1 MFLASSNV
9 VREFMCSEL
18 HSRIFISL
26 AGAYFFLMT
35 RSLCTISLIYF
46 SVFEYCCVLIEL
58 KFHLL
63 SPVLTDNKLLYN
75 KKRSSLGNTLLRACS
90 TNQVITVWENRFCQM
105 DSVAPVLEVAFW
117 VNVSCICV
125 GQACK
130 PYLNSSSF
138 LPCSLCLS
146 LSLTHSLIHT
156 NTHAVHASALSHSDP
171 LGESWLTPDELAMG
185 KTSPWPHCSP
195 TQPMPTVPKNT
206 LPSLDK

>member
-9 VREFMCSEL
+9 VRELMCSEL

-63 SPVLTDNKLLYN
+63 SPVLTHNELLYN
-75 KKRSSLGNTLLRACS
+75 KKWSSLGNTLLRACS
-90 TNQVITVWENRFCQM
+90 TNQVITVWQNHFCQM

-125 GQACK
+125 GQTCK

-138 LPCSLCLS
+138 LPLLSVSLS
-146 LSLTHSLIHT
+146 FSYSLTHSHKHT
-156 NTHAVHASALSHSDP
+156 CSTRPCLEPFRSSGGELVNSRWTRYGKDFPLAPLLSH
-171 LGESWLTPDELAMG
+171 TA
-185 KTSPWPHCSP
+185 HAYCA
-195 TQPMPTVPKNT
+195 
-206 LPSLDK
+206 